1 MGNLF
6 EMKAD
11 YGKQSKIGEV
21 FSVPLM
27 ILPPDAKC
35 KLKSLP
41 FEFITTLDT
50 ERQKAFGD
58 VSTDTQTLLL

>member
-11 YGKQSKIGEV
+11 YGEQSKNGEV

-27 ILPPDAKC
+27 TLSPDAKC
-35 KLKSLP
+35 KLNSLP
-41 FEFITTLDT
+41 FAFITTLDT

-58 VSTDTQTLLL
+58 SIY